1 MSRAALNRVRNFSK
15 RHDERDVQPIASA
28 VVMSTAIQHNVPRP
42 VRQNPPILAYKGN
55 EVWLGV
61 PLQMRKVA
69 AVKRHVGILRRPA
82 LTPDRN
88 PRARSISRS
97 IPAQVCLVASE
108 LLQSQPSHERP
119 IHPNPRRPRRP
130 RLGRRAKARLLLVNN
145 ECTTYFK
152 YSEFFFN
159 SSGTG
164 GNGGNSCEYPLN
176 KLTVFSERLVPSWTA
191 ILCTWP
197 SEYPSHNEAPA

>member
-1 MSRAALNRVRNFSK
+1 MPASRK
-15 RHDERDVQPIASA
+15 RLTPHSSRPKNKHVAQRQPNHSPATNGR
-28 VVMSTAIQHNVPRP
+28 STPT
-42 VRQNPPILAYKGN
+42 
-55 EVWLGV
+55 
-61 PLQMRKVA
+61 
-69 AVKRHVGILRRPA
+69 HVGPDA
-82 LTPDRN
+82 LVW
-88 PRARSISRS
+88 A
-97 IPAQVCLVASE
+97 ASE
-108 LLQSQPSHERP
+108 SSPSCSSFVNHSPATNRRSTPPHVGPDALVWAGERK
-119 IHPNPRRPRRP
+119 
-130 RLGRRAKARLLLVNN
+130 LALLLVNN

-176 KLTVFSERLVPSWTA
+176 KLTVFSERLLPSWMA

>member
-15 RHDERDVQPIASA
+15 RHDDFAREVYFRRKDDVDVIWHDERDVQPIASA

-69 AVKRHVGILRRPA
+69 AVKRHVGILRQPA

-88 PRARSISRS
+88 P
-97 IPAQVCLVASE
+97 E
-108 LLQSQPSHERP
+108 
-119 IHPNPRRPRRP
+119 
-130 RLGRRAKARLLLVNN
+130 K
-145 ECTTYFK
+145 
-152 YSEFFFN
+152 
-159 SSGTG
+159 
-164 GNGGNSCEYPLN
+164 
-176 KLTVFSERLVPSWTA
+176 
-191 ILCTWP
+191 
-197 SEYPSHNEAPA
+197 

>member
-15 RHDERDVQPIASA
+15 RHDDFAREVYFGRQDDVDVIWHDERDVQPIASA

-69 AVKRHVGILRRPA
+69 AVKRHVGILRQPA

-88 PRARSISRS
+88 P
-97 IPAQVCLVASE
+97 E
-108 LLQSQPSHERP
+108 
-119 IHPNPRRPRRP
+119 
-130 RLGRRAKARLLLVNN
+130 K
-145 ECTTYFK
+145 
-152 YSEFFFN
+152 
-159 SSGTG
+159 
-164 GNGGNSCEYPLN
+164 
-176 KLTVFSERLVPSWTA
+176 
-191 ILCTWP
+191 
-197 SEYPSHNEAPA
+197 

>member
-1 MSRAALNRVRNFSK
+1 VIW
-15 RHDERDVQPIASA
+15 HDERDVQPIASA

-108 LLQSQPSHERP
+108 LPQSQPAT
-119 IHPNPRRPRRP
+119 NPRSIPTHVGPDALVWAGERK
-130 RLGRRAKARLLLVNN
+130 LALLLVNN